1 MVKRNGFTLM
11 ELMVAI
17 AIIGLLMVV
26 AIPSYIQFVQRTARS
41 EAVGNVV
48 QLCIFGQSRIVKGF
62 YLHSTMRVCEKLPNR
77 STTDRLA
84 TSVVISTL
92 F

>member
-1 MVKRNGFTLM
+1 MDGFFIYKVCL
-11 ELMVAI
+11 
-17 AIIGLLMVV
+17 G
-26 AIPSYIQFVQRTARS
+26 
-41 EAVGNVV
+41 VGIVV
-48 QLCIFGQSRIVKGF
+48 QLCIFGQSRIVQG
-62 YLHSTMRVCEKLPNR
+62 LLSPLNMRVCEKLPNR